1 MVGSQLRTT
10 RHLRHRTYGSVVI
23 MLLFALSL
31 VACAGSSSG
40 SASGGNKNLILAT
53 ELPIAQPA
61 EHDVG
66 IAMQNGAAL
75 AVQDNADLGGGY
87 HLTFKPYDD
96 STPEAGEHDPNK
108 GRANIEDMVKNPQI
122 IAVVGPYNSSVAVAE
137 IPVVN
142 NSDGPVLISPANT
155 NPGLTLRDQ
164 ARVNDIDFDH
174 LHPAH
179 HRDFYFRIPSNDVVQ
194 GRLLANICL
203 ASTALKGIGAKSA
216 FVLHDNQVYGKGLAT
231 TFSDAFT
238 AGGGTLVGAP
248 TLISKDQIA
257 TFPGLAASIV
267 ALQPDVIFFGGNP
280 GEGAGALKQAVAA
293 AGAPNTLWVVGDTV
307 VNQSSWFSE
316 AGTAAAGIFGTVAAP
331 DLKTLSSASTF
342 VAQYRNAFKSDPLP
356 YSAYAY
362 DSAMMA
368 ISAMKAII
376 ASGQP
381 VTREAIRAR
390 IAARSYAG
398 VTGTITFDANGD
410 NAGSKFFSVWAVL
423 PTAATT
429 WSLEQNVDAGLV

>member
-1 MVGSQLRTT
+1 MSRKNRLL
-10 RHLRHRTYGSVVI
+10 RHLTHGSVVP
-23 MLLFALSL
+23 LLLLTLSL
-31 VACAGSSSG
+31 VACDSPSTSRVSG
-40 SASGGNKNLILAT
+40 ENKNLILAT
-53 ELPIAQPA
+53 ELPISQPA

-66 IAMQNGAAL
+66 IAIQNGAAL
-75 AVQDNADLGGGY
+75 AVQENAGLGSGY

-96 STPEAGEHDPNK
+96 STPEAGGHDPNK
-108 GRANIEDMVKNPQI
+108 GRVNIEDVVKNPQI
-122 IAVVGPYNSSVAVAE
+122 MAVIGPYNSSVAVAE

-164 ARVNDIDFDH
+164 ASANGIDFAQ

-179 HRDFYFRIPSNDVVQ
+179 HNDFYFRMPSNDVVQ

-203 ASTALKGIGAKSA
+203 ASTTLKGIGAKSA
-216 FVLHDNQVYGKGLAT
+216 FVLHDDQVYGIGLAK
-231 TFSDAFT
+231 TFSAAFT
-238 AGGGTLVGAP
+238 AGGGKLVGAS
-248 TLISKDQIA
+248 TLIGKNQIA
-257 TFPGLAASIV
+257 TFSKLAATIV
-267 ALQPDVIFFGGNP
+267 ALHPDVIFFGGNP
-280 GEGAGALKQAVAA
+280 GEGAGDLKQAVAA
-293 AGAPNTLWVVGDTV
+293 AGAPNTLWVVGDAM

-316 AGTAAAGIFGTVAAP
+316 AGTAAGGIFGTVAGP

-342 VAQYRNAFKSDPLP
+342 AANYRNAFKTDPLP

-362 DSAMMA
+362 DSTMKV

-376 ASGQP
+376 ASGRP

-390 IAARSYAG
+390 IANSSYAG
-398 VTGTITFDANGD
+398 VTGTIAFDANGD
-410 NAGSKFFSVWAVL
+410 NAGSKAFSVWAVL

-429 WSLEQNVDAGLV
+429 WSLEQNVDAGLL